1 MTDRERVI
9 TGLEIILNGCDEI
22 QCEDCCFHIK
32 EPTKPRRCGIDE
44 EQIQEEALALLKEQE
59 DEKPVLD
66 EFGRCFLNALKR
78 QLDMKLQM
86 IELLITPEFAE
97 KVVELIE
104 EMYVNDTV
112 AKNATTT
119 MTL

>member
-1 MTDRERVI
+1 MPDREKVI
-9 TGLEIILNGCDEI
+9 KGLECCTMLATLEHPYRCKECPYQINGAP
-22 QCEDCCFHIK
+22 CERFAIMKDAIS
-32 EPTKPRRCGIDE
+32 
-44 EQIQEEALALLKEQE
+44 LLKDQE

-104 EMYVNDTV
+104 KMFD
-112 AKNATTT
+112 
-119 MTL
+119 

>member
-1 MTDRERVI
+1 MAI
-9 TGLEIILNGCDEI
+9 GNGKVAWAGYANTAD
-22 QCEDCCFHIK
+22 D
-32 EPTKPRRCGIDE
+32 
-44 EQIQEEALALLKEQE
+44 ALALLKEQE

-104 EMYVNDTV
+104 KMFD
-112 AKNATTT
+112 
-119 MTL
+119 